1 MSKRNDNKKNYKYPK
16 ENDVDDTSKSNKEKK
31 IAHRK
36 KTKKK
41 EKIIDGKSNDELIE
55 ETNDIDKDNKNKKN
69 QKENKLQE
77 ENDNTKEITNKE
89 NIISNNIENESI
101 EGDLLNYYIEEIKKT
116 IEEDKNDKF
125 IISTETEEKN
135 MDDLNK
141 KKNQRKIVA

>member
-1 MSKRNDNKKNYKYPK
+1 MSKRKDNKKNYKYPK
-16 ENDVDDTSKSNKEKK
+16 ENDVDDTSKSDKEKK

-69 QKENKLQE
+69 QNENKLQE

-141 KKNQRKIVA
+141 KKIKERS

>member
-1 MSKRNDNKKNYKYPK
+1 MILQKIIKK
-16 ENDVDDTSKSNKEKK
+16 KK

-41 EKIIDGKSNDELIE
+41 EKIIDGKANDELIE
-55 ETNDIDKDNKNKKN
+55 ETNDIDKDNKNKKK
-69 QKENKLQE
+69 QKENKLKE

-125 IISTETEEKN
+125 IKSTEIEEKN
-135 MDDLNK
+135 MEELKNK
-141 KKNQRKIVA
+141 KKIRERS